1 MHLVNPEN
9 PEILSKLDSFAR
21 LLVGFG
27 ASRHPG
33 GESVLVNGAVF
44 KTVSEP
50 VRAGLGRFDSY
61 TPPPVTE
68 AGKLFFYKE
77 IPHMIRDWVE
87 LNMTPGIGPRAAAK
101 LLERFGSA
109 EAVYK
114 ATRAE
119 LEQLRLPP
127 EAVDTIIARDLL
139 PRAEAEI
146 TAVKQLGGDI
156 LLLDDGVYPSSLR
169 EIYDPP
175 IVLYVKGAWSDCLD
189 RPCIGVVGSRRCST
203 YGQNAANMLARDLAE
218 RGVTVVSGFARGID
232 AAAHRGALEANGRTV
247 AVLGTGID
255 EVYPREHKKLAAE
268 ILDRGG
274 ALVSQF
280 PLGTPPVSENFP
292 YRNRI
297 ISGLSLGVVVVE
309 ASEHSG
315 SLITARLA
323 MEQNREVFAVPG
335 NITSRNSFG
344 TNYLIKGAGAKLVQ
358 QWQDIASELPQPVA
372 ASLLPPPFS
381 ERKIAD
387 RLAFVPEGLSPAETC
402 VFKLLTPDSPAH
414 VDWLFDKSK
423 LPISELTAALL
434 SLEIREL
441 VRALPGRCFV
451 RRL

>member
-1 MHLVNPEN
+1 
-9 PEILSKLDSFAR
+9 
-21 LLVGFG
+21 
-27 ASRHPG
+27 
-33 GESVLVNGAVF
+33 
-44 KTVSEP
+44 
-50 VRAGLGRFDSY
+50 
-61 TPPPVTE
+61 
-68 AGKLFFYKE
+68 
-77 IPHMIRDWVE
+77 MIRDWVE

-255 EVYPREHKKLAAE
+255 EVYPREHRKLAAE
-268 ILDRGG
+268 ILDHGG
-274 ALVSQF
+274 ALVSQLERDAGINVF
-280 PLGTPPVSENFP
+280 TIAPAMSTMFDDLIALQPDATSWPIPSFATVRGTVLDAKQLTYRDAVLYLGPPS
-292 YRNRI
+292 
-297 ISGLSLGVVVVE
+297 
-309 ASEHSG
+309 
-315 SLITARLA
+315 A
-323 MEQNREVFAVPG
+323 MTF
-335 NITSRNSFG
+335 SR
-344 TNYLIKGAGAKLVQ
+344 
-358 QWQDIASELPQPVA
+358 
-372 ASLLPPPFS
+372 LPPS
-381 ERKIAD
+381 LCSDARYLEMRLERV
-387 RLAFVPEGLSPAETC
+387 RLTGA
-402 VFKLLTPDSPAH
+402 
-414 VDWLFDKSK
+414 VDEESRM
-423 LPISELTAALL
+423 
-434 SLEIREL
+434 REQL
-441 VRALPGRCFV
+441 KRECASHAPK
-451 RRL
+451 

>member
-1 MHLVNPEN
+1 
-9 PEILSKLDSFAR
+9 
-21 LLVGFG
+21 
-27 ASRHPG
+27 
-33 GESVLVNGAVF
+33 
-44 KTVSEP
+44 
-50 VRAGLGRFDSY
+50 
-61 TPPPVTE
+61 
-68 AGKLFFYKE
+68 
-77 IPHMIRDWVE
+77 MIRDWVE

-109 EAVYK
+109 EAVYR

-119 LEQLRLPP
+119 LEQLRLTP
-127 EAVDTIIARDLL
+127 EAVDTIIARDLQS
-139 PRAEAEI
+139 RADAEI
-146 TAVKQLGGDI
+146 TAVKKLGGDI
-156 LLLDDGVYPSSLR
+156 LLLDDGVYPPPLR

-175 IVLYVKGAWSDCLD
+175 IVLYVKGAWSECLD
-189 RPCIGVVGSRRCST
+189 QPCIGVVGSRRCST
-203 YGQNAANMLARDLAE
+203 YGQNAATMLARDLAQ
-218 RGVTVVSGFARGID
+218 RAVTVVSGFARGID
-232 AAAHRGALEANGRTV
+232 AAAHRGALDAGGRTV

-255 EVYPREHKKLAAE
+255 EVYPRDHKKLAGE

-297 ISGLSLGVVVVE
+297 ISGLSLGVVIVE
-309 ASEHSG
+309 AAENSG

-358 QWQDIASELPQPVA
+358 QWQDVAAELPPQIA
-372 ASLLPPPFS
+372 ARLLPPPFS
-381 ERKIAD
+381 EQKLSGQKKESSFTD
-387 RLAFVPEGLSPAETC
+387 CLSFVPDGLSTAETS

-414 VDWLFDKSK
+414 VDWLFEESK
-423 LPISELTAALL
+423 LPIPELTAALL

-451 RRL
+451 RKL

>member
-1 MHLVNPEN
+1 
-9 PEILSKLDSFAR
+9 
-21 LLVGFG
+21 
-27 ASRHPG
+27 
-33 GESVLVNGAVF
+33 
-44 KTVSEP
+44 
-50 VRAGLGRFDSY
+50 
-61 TPPPVTE
+61 
-68 AGKLFFYKE
+68 
-77 IPHMIRDWVE
+77 MIRDWVE

-109 EAVYK
+109 EAVYN

-119 LEQLRLPP
+119 LEQLRLAP
-127 EAVDTIIARDLL
+127 EATDSIIARDLL
-139 PRAEAEI
+139 SRAEAEI
-146 TAVKQLGGDI
+146 STVKKLDSEI

-175 IVLYVKGAWSDCLD
+175 IVLYVKGAWSECLD
-189 RPCIGVVGSRRCST
+189 QPCIGVVGSRRCST
-203 YGQNAANMLARDLAE
+203 YGQNAAIMLARDLAQ

-232 AAAHRGALEANGRTV
+232 AAAHRGALDGGGRTI

-255 EVYPREHKKLAAE
+255 EVYPRDHKKLAAE

-274 ALVSQF
+274 ALISQF

-309 ASEHSG
+309 AAENSG

-323 MEQNREVFAVPG
+323 IEQNREVFAVPG

-358 QWQDIASELPQPVA
+358 QWQDIATEMPPQIA
-372 ASLLPPPFS
+372 AMLLPPPFGDRKKEAS
-381 ERKIAD
+381 VAER
-387 RLAFVPEGLSPAETC
+387 LSFVPEGLSAAESS

-414 VDWLFDKSK
+414 VDWLFDQSK
-423 LPISELTAALL
+423 LPISELTSALL

-441 VRALPGRCFV
+441 IRALPGRCFV
-451 RRL
+451 RRM

>member
-1 MHLVNPEN
+1 
-9 PEILSKLDSFAR
+9 
-21 LLVGFG
+21 
-27 ASRHPG
+27 
-33 GESVLVNGAVF
+33 
-44 KTVSEP
+44 
-50 VRAGLGRFDSY
+50 
-61 TPPPVTE
+61 
-68 AGKLFFYKE
+68 
-77 IPHMIRDWVE
+77 MIRDWVE

-109 EAVYK
+109 EAVYR

-119 LEQLRLPP
+119 LEHLRLPP
-127 EAVDTIIARDLL
+127 EAVDTIIARELL

-146 TAVKQLGGDI
+146 FSVRKLGGEI
-156 LLLDDGVYPSSLR
+156 LLLDDGIYPSLLR

-203 YGQNAANMLARDLAE
+203 YGQNAAIMLARDLAQ
-218 RGVTVVSGFARGID
+218 RGITVVSGFARGID
-232 AAAHRGALEANGRTV
+232 AAAHRGALEAGGRTV

-255 EVYPREHKKLAAE
+255 EVYPRDHKKLAAE

-297 ISGLSLGVVVVE
+297 ISGLSLGIVVVE
-309 ASEHSG
+309 AAENSG

-358 QWQDIASELPQPVA
+358 QWQDIAAELPQQIA
-372 ASLLPPPFS
+372 AGLLPPS
-381 ERKIAD
+381 IGDRKKEASMSD
-387 RLAFVPEGLSPAETC
+387 RLSLVPEGLSPAETS
-402 VFKLLTPDSPAH
+402 VFKLLTPDNPAH
-414 VDWLFDKSK
+414 VDWLFDKSQ
-423 LPISELTAALL
+423 LPISELTAVLL
-434 SLEIREL
+434 SLEMREL

-451 RRL
+451 RKL